1 MNIIQAM
8 RLAMKPALTL
18 SLVALIITAL
28 LLYLFVFGVEYD
40 SRTRIPIDESR
51 MLVQTISNPIIG
63 DSKAYIALMDID
75 KGMLWKHK
83 LDRDSF
89 SINATMYEQRYRRD
103 VMEKDGFISILLD
116 RDENPQELYKFD
128 LQRGKLISRLDLP
141 SLNGYYGFWSSLQD
155 SENLYCLSGGVDNLV
170 LNAISFDSFEIIWSI
185 PLPDNGESI
194 HSYHAPYQNE
204 NWIVLHKSDY
214 VPEPQKIYV
223 IDKKTGEARLFPLD
237 SPGVLKDDAYYYPSY
252 RQNNPEFKSA
262 DLMKINLINGE
273 SETLYEMS
281 PPPQPFSDDRGYS
294 ISNIWLYRDH
304 LIAIHNIQGAAT
316 LICRN
321 LESGTVLWMTSLP
334 NFLIDFDREMWHSK
348 DRMAAPEFSGLPH
361 IEDPYLL
368 LPLEDKSEVE
378 SDAPP
383 VKYVLIN
390 LEDGTICLESQGI
403 PQRFILNYYQN
414 SYYHLALPVPGS
426 PTNAHDLLSID
437 AQTGAIVSCIRPG
450 HLYNKDQKSYFYLH
464 EYNEPPLRQGLKP
477 MLILGDNAYIDL
489 NKTEIQGRR
498 RNKYFI
504 EDITDEIGDLY
515 GF

>member
-1 MNIIQAM
+1 M
-8 RLAMKPALTL
+8 RLAMKPVVTL
-18 SLVALIITAL
+18 SLIALSITIL
-28 LLYLFVFGVEYD
+28 LLYLFVFGVKYE
-40 SRTRIPIDESR
+40 SRTRIPVDANR
-51 MLVQTISNPIIG
+51 VLVQTKSNPIIG
-63 DSKAYIALMDID
+63 DSKAYIALMDLN

-83 LDRDSF
+83 LDKDFF

-103 VMEKDGFISILLD
+103 VMVKDGAISILLD
-116 RDENPQELYKFD
+116 RDENPQDLYKFD

-141 SLNGYYGFWSSLQD
+141 SLHGYYGFWSSLQD
-155 SENLYCLSGGVDNLV
+155 TENLYCLSGSMDDLV
-170 LNAISFDSFEIIWSI
+170 LNAISFDSFEIIWSSL
-185 PLPDNGESI
+185 LPDNGESI

-214 VPEPQKIYV
+214 VPEPQKIYL
-223 IDKKTGEARLFPLD
+223 IDKKTGEARLFPVD
-237 SPGVLKDDAYYYPSY
+237 SPGVLKGDAYYYPSY
-252 RQNNPEFKSA
+252 RQDNREYKSA
-262 DLMKINLINGE
+262 DLIKIDLKSGE

-294 ISNIWLYRDH
+294 ISNIWLYRDR
-304 LIAIHNIQGAAT
+304 LIAIHNIQGTAT

-321 LESGTVLWMTSLP
+321 LESGSVLWRTPLP

-361 IEDPYLL
+361 IDVPYLL

-378 SDAPP
+378 SDVPP
-383 VKYVLIN
+383 VKYVLVN
-390 LEDGTICLESQGI
+390 LEEGTIRHESQGI

-414 SYYHLALPVPGS
+414 SYYHLALPVPDS

-437 AQTGAIVSCIRPG
+437 AQTGDISCIRPG

-464 EYNEPPLRQGLKP
+464 EYNEISLRQGLAP
-477 MLILGDNAYIDL
+477 MLLLGDNALIDL
-489 NKTEIQGRR
+489 KKMEIQGHG
-498 RNKYFI
+498 RNQYFI
-504 EDITDEIGDLY
+504 DGITDEIGELY